1 MKVIE
6 TVTVIGCGAMGTLC
20 SLILARQVARVVLWG
35 RKEDWIDEID
45 TQRENRRFLPGHRL
59 PDHVACTEDPSAAG
73 RADLLLVAVPCQ
85 FLRGACRTVA
95 PWVGPDTPAVSVV
108 KGIENDTL
116 MTPLEIVTDV
126 WGARSVCALSGPS
139 IAPEVAAGLPVALA
153 AASADHA
160 LAERIQT
167 LFTTETVRTYT
178 NPDPVGVELAGAMKN
193 VIALAAGM
201 IDGLGLG
208 HNTKAALLTRGLVEI
223 TRLGVALGA
232 RRETFAGLT
241 GLGDLVTTCFSP
253 VGRNRS
259 AGQLFGEGKT
269 LDEVVGH
276 TASVIEG
283 IPTTRS
289 ILALAARTGIE
300 MPISRGVGQVIFEG
314 RAPREVIA
322 ELMARQPKPE
332 HDPAR

>member
-1 MKVIE
+1 MKHDE

-20 SLILARQVARVVLWG
+20 ALIVSRHVSRVRLWG
-35 RKEDWIDEID
+35 RKEDFIEEIGAD
-45 TQRENRRFLPGHRL
+45 RENRRFLPGHRL
-59 PDHVACTEDPSAAG
+59 PDHVTCSSDVGAVGE
-73 RADLLLVAVPCQ
+73 ADWLLVAVPCQ
-85 FLRGACRTVA
+85 FLRKACASVA
-95 PWVGPDTPAVSVV
+95 PAVKPGVPVVSVV
-108 KGIENDTL
+108 KGIENETL
-116 MTPLEIVTDV
+116 MTPIRIVVDV
-126 WGARSVCALSGPS
+126 WGERSVCALSGPS
-139 IAPEVAAGLPVALA
+139 IAPEVADGLPVALV
-153 AASADHA
+153 AASADAA
-160 LAERIQT
+160 LAERIQAR
-167 LFTTETVRTYT
+167 FTTETVRTYT

-208 HNTKAALLTRGLVEI
+208 NNTKAALLTRGLVEI

-232 RRETFAGLT
+232 ERETFAGLT

-269 LDEVVGH
+269 LDEVLGA

-289 ILALAARTGIE
+289 ILALAGRAGIE
-300 MPISRGVGQVIFEG
+300 MPISRGVGQIIFEG
-314 RAPREVIA
+314 RSPRDVMA
-322 ELMARQPKPE
+322 DLMTREPKPE
-332 HDPAR
+332 QDSFT